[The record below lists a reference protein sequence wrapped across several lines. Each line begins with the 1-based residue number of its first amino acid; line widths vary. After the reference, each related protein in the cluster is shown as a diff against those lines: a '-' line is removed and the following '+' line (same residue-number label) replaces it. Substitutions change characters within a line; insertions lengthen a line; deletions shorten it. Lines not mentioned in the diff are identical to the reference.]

1 MKVLGRALGMKP
13 SSVLGCL
20 LLALITPRAVASQLT
35 VDRRTLT
42 LDDHL
47 TISLVLDG
55 PFTDLG
61 DVAIPL
67 QNLELLGDASSRV
80 EFSWVNGTAT
90 YRRTLVYTAKAKTP
104 GVALVGPLVLR
115 GRKGAVE
122 TLAPISVQ
130 VLPDVGGG
138 TSNDPVTIA
147 RELVAT
153 QRDPIF
159 IVATADKTEAFVGQ
173 AITVTWMLYNATSL
187 QRYGID
193 DVAHLDDFWV
203 EEIPLQEREPEAVI
217 VGELRMQ
224 RVPIRRAVLY
234 PLHSGRL
241 VIGSMSINAEAIRR
255 VGNDRFG
262 IPYEG
267 MLVEINRRSPQI
279 VVNARPIPAGPPVS
293 AVGDV
298 VLQCDAL
305 PASATGPVTLRA
317 SMSGIANLRS
327 APAPA
332 FETPLDGSVQV
343 VDAGFSVDRRT
354 DDAMATRRW
363 RYVIFPA
370 HSGRLVVPP
379 LTATILTPAGER
391 RTLRCASQTILTAA
405 GSQPAAAANESTPL
419 AAPTAR
425 ATRVWPWLAGGLGV
439 LLIAVLAGALA
450 VPRIRRLRARRRE
463 VRSILGGSGEPRR
476 SNREGRT
483 STSDPQKAS
492 DVGTATSEPR
502 TADTAARIR
511 DSLNGWLVLR
521 GLDPAALLGE
531 ASDRGDA
538 LRAALSLLDAAG
550 RDRIVWD
557 AREVRRRLRDVV
569 ETCAPDARMA
579 QSR

>member
-1 MKVLGRALGMKP
+1 L
-13 SSVLGCL
+13 
-20 LLALITPRAVASQLT
+20 LITPRADASQLI

-47 TISLVLDG
+47 TISLILDG

-61 DVAIPL
+61 DVTIPL
-67 QNLELLGDASSRV
+67 QNLELQGDASSRV

-90 YRRTLVYTAKAKTP
+90 YRRTLVYIAKAKAP
-104 GVALVGPLVLR
+104 GTAIVGPLVLH
-115 GRKGAVE
+115 GKKGAVE
-122 TLAPISVQ
+122 TLGQVVVQ
-130 VLPDVGGG
+130 VLPDVSAG
-138 TSNDPVTIA
+138 SDPVTIA

-203 EEIPLQEREPEAVI
+203 EEIPLREREPEAVI

-279 VVNARPIPAGPPVS
+279 VVNARPMPAGPPVS

-354 DDAMATRRW
+354 DDAVATRRW

-370 HSGRLVVPP
+370 RSGRLVVPP
-379 LTATILTPAGER
+379 LTTTILTPAGER
-391 RTLRCASQTILTAA
+391 RTLRCESQTILAAA

-419 AAPTAR
+419 AATTAR
-425 ATRVWPWLAGGLGV
+425 AVRVWPWIAGGLGV
-439 LLIAVLAGALA
+439 LLIAGLAAALA
-450 VPRIRRLRARRRE
+450 IPRIRRLRVRRRE
-463 VRSILGGSGEPRR
+463 VRRILGRDRTAAGET
-476 SNREGRT
+476 E
-483 STSDPQKAS
+483 AA
-492 DVGTATSEPR
+492 TAGA
-502 TADTAARIR
+502 ADTATRIR
-511 DSLNGWLVLR
+511 DALNAWLVLR
-521 GLDPAALLGE
+521 GLDPAVLLGE

-550 RDRIVWD
+550 RDRIAWD